1 MEAMGWRS
9 INSALAYKH
18 VNASEVQKAVDLLP
32 DVTEKTV
39 SRTGTVEQTSGSRK
53 KAL

>member
-18 VNASEVQKAVDLLP
+18 VNASEIQKAVDLLP
-32 DVTEKTV
+32 DVTAE
-39 SRTGTVEQTSGSRK
+39 SRTAGAEQGSVRRK